1 MKTKKIVC
9 LLFCSLC
16 PLLSLNEAFAQR
28 PDRPNRE
35 QRTQST
41 AKQDDQQS
49 EKPAATE
56 KETEKPKAIDK
67 KLTAVV
73 GGEIHTATGEVI
85 RRGTV
90 LIEDGKIKAV
100 GRNIEVPDGAEIID
114 ATGKVVSPGFVA
126 INMSGLAVRG
136 NVTGNN
142 KLADAFDPFDRNL
155 KYALGVGITSGC
167 IELARGGGGG
177 GRRGRSEEMPQFPDQ
192 MILELAIAE
201 NRVNDSDGY
210 SEGAVFDGA
219 RTSSESVGDNSNDD
233 NSVANNPREV
243 TLQELLGYN
252 LREGEPEHRFLGI
265 DPEIGEYVT
274 ESQLDYGMENTELC
288 PCCNLPIMPTEPIE
302 AAPPSREQP
311 RRHAAIKL
319 SYGNLEDMLVKEDV
333 FYSPSPGA
341 LSGAL
346 NRHNWRRAIKSA
358 REELKKTENPDVNA
372 NRGNQSQAQNQSRAR
387 SGGGQGES
395 PDANQARQAAAAT
408 ASRARPSSNPL
419 FPLLKKEVALRVT
432 ANTAS
437 EVRDMVALA
446 EELDYDLVVEGGVE
460 AWLAVSELSRSGAQV
475 VYTPRRR
482 RNPQVGQEN
491 ESGSSIESTQMF
503 ESQGVPFAITPL
515 SNSISMGG
523 LAGRDLTSLPLE
535 AAFAVRGGASDL
547 AALQSITLV
556 PARMMGLD
564 DRIGS
569 IEVGKDADLLIMNGE
584 PLDYRSYVE
593 TAIVSGK
600 ICYQRDIDR
609 VFPVYQR
616 E

>member
-1 MKTKKIVC
+1 MKTKKIVG

-16 PLLSLNEAFAQR
+16 LMFALNEAFAQR

-35 QRTQST
+35 QRNQPTT
-41 AKQDDQQS
+41 KQDDQQS
-49 EKPAATE
+49 EKPAAPE
-56 KETEKPKAIDK
+56 KETEKPKADEK
-67 KLTAVV
+67 KLTAVD

-85 RRGTV
+85 RRGIV

-100 GRNIEVPDGAEIID
+100 GQNVEVPDGAEIID

-142 KLADAFDPFDRNL
+142 KLADALDPFDRNL

-177 GRRGRSEEMPQFPDQ
+177 RRGRSEEMPQFPKE
-192 MILELAIAE
+192 MIFELSTPR
-201 NRVNDSDGY
+201 NGVDDSDVNFGDT
-210 SEGAVFDGA
+210 VIDGA
-219 RTSSESVGDNSNDD
+219 HISSETKGDSSEGDNSDT
-233 NSVANNPREV
+233 NNPREV
-243 TLQELLGYN
+243 TLQELLGHN
-252 LREGEPEHRFLGI
+252 LREGEPEHRFMGI
-265 DPEIGEYVT
+265 DPEIGEFVT

-302 AAPPSREQP
+302 DAPPTREQP

-358 REELKKTENPDVNA
+358 REELKKSQNPDENS
-372 NRGNQSQAQNQSRAR
+372 NRSNQPQAQNQTRTR
-387 SGGGQGES
+387 SGSGQVGES
-395 PDANQARQAAAAT
+395 PGANQARQTAAAA
-408 ASRARPSSNPL
+408 ASRARPSNNPL
-419 FPLLKKEVALRVT
+419 FPLLKKEVSLRVT

-491 ESGSSIESTQMF
+491 ESGSSIESTQIF

-556 PARMMGLD
+556 PAKMMGLD

-569 IEVGKDADLLIMNGE
+569 IEVGKDADLLIMNGD

-600 ICYQRDIDR
+600 ICYQREIDR